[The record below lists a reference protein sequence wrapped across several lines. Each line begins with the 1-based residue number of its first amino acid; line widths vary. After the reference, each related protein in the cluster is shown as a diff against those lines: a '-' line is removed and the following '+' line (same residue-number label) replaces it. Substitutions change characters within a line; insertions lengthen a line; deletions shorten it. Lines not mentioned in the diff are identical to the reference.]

1 MEINPNFSDNA
12 KKDFYLVEEAKRGTQ
27 KAFTQLMNRY
37 KDSVFFMVLK
47 MLNNQDDANDVTQLT
62 FSKAF
67 ENIDKYKPEF
77 AFSTWLFKIASNNA
91 IDFIRKR
98 KQNTVSLNTFYNNED
113 KTFEIHC
120 STLTPEEATIKKQQN
135 NILKE
140 VINQLPLRYK
150 KLVELRYFS
159 EKSYEEIS
167 IELQLPIGTVKA
179 RLFRAKSLLAVIIN
193 RRKKSINCD
202 L

>member
-12 KKDFYLVEEAKRGTQ
+12 KKDFFLVLEAKKGKQ
-27 KAFTQLMNRY
+27 KAFTQLMQHY

-47 MLNNQDDANDVTQLT
+47 MLNNPDDANDVTQLT

-67 ENIDKYKPEF
+67 ENLDKYKPDF
-77 AFSTWLFKIASNNA
+77 AFSTWLFKIATNNA

-98 KQNTVSLNTFYNNED
+98 KRNTVSLSTSNNEED
-113 KTFEIHC
+113 KTLEIP
-120 STLTPEEATIKKQQN
+120 STMPTPEEAIIKKQQN
-135 NILKE
+135 LILKE
-140 VINQLPLRYK
+140 VIDQLPPTYK

-159 EKSYEEIS
+159 EKSYDEITE
-167 IELQLPIGTVKA
+167 ELQIPIGTLKA
-179 RLFRAKSLLAVIIN
+179 RLFRAKSLLAAILN
-193 RRKKSINCD
+193 RRKKTINCD